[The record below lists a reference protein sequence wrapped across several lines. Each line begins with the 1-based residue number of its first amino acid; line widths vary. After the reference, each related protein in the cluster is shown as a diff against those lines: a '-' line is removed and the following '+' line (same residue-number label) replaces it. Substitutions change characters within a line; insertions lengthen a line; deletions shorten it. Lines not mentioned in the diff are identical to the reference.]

1 MPIARPSATFDNL
14 TDEELVREAAKMARE
29 LGLQARIWSRATQ
42 KAGMTTPNL
51 DVRFTPESGHS
62 VTPVRCLLC
71 ANSGQNR

>member
-1 MPIARPSATFDNL
+1 MSPAIPDNL
-14 TDEELVREAAKMARE
+14 TDENWRE
-29 LGLQARIWSRATQ
+29 LLRWRANWLQPAFGQDDQ
-42 KAGMTTPNL
+42 KAGRTTPNP